1 MNISNAL
8 TVSRIFMVPV
18 IALLIIRDD
27 IVLSFIAALIFSAAM
42 VTDFLDGYFARKYHI
57 ESDLGKL
64 LDPLAD
70 KFLTGTVLIML
81 IPLGRAPAWLVAVI
95 IARELAVTGLR
106 SIAAEKNIVI
116 AADWLGKY
124 KTAFQCVAL
133 IPLLVHY
140 SIPFPLLGP
149 LQFQLAGEFFL
160 WIALYFTVWSGV
172 DYFVRYARAAARA

>member
-18 IALLIIRDD
+18 IALLLITDNLIQS
-27 IVLSFIAALIFSAAM
+27 VIAASIFGLAM
-42 VTDFLDGYFARKYHI
+42 ITDFLDGYFARKYDQ

-70 KFLTGTVLIML
+70 KFLVGSVLIML
-81 IPLGRAPAWLVAVI
+81 IPLNRISALVVAVI

-106 SIAAEKNIVI
+106 SIAAEKNIII

-133 IPLLVHY
+133 IPLIVHY
-140 SIPFPLLGP
+140 PILG
-149 LQFQLAGEFFL
+149 LQFQLAGDFFVVV
-160 WIALYFTVWSGV
+160 ALFFTLWSGGE
-172 DYFVRYARAAARA
+172 YFFSYYKAASRT

>member
-18 IALLIIRDD
+18 IALLLIDDNLIRS
-27 IVLSFIAALIFSAAM
+27 IIAAALFGAA
-42 VTDFLDGYFARKYHI
+42 VLTDYLDGYFARKYHI

-70 KFLTGTVLIML
+70 KFLIATILIML
-81 IPLGRAPAWLVAVI
+81 IPLNRAPAWIVAVI
-95 IARELAVTGLR
+95 VARELAVTGLR
-106 SIAAEKNIVI
+106 SIAAEKDIII
-116 AADWLGKY
+116 AADWVGKY

-133 IPLLVHY
+133 IPLIVH
-140 SIPFPLLGP
+140 FPILG

-160 WIALYFTVWSGV
+160 WIALFFTLWSGV
-172 DYFVRYARAAARA
+172 DYFINYARASAAA

>member
-18 IALLIIRDD
+18 IALLLIHDSLIQS
-27 IVLSFIAALIFSAAM
+27 LIAAGIFGVAM
-42 VTDFLDGYFARKYHI
+42 VTDFLDGYYARKYHQ

-70 KFLTGTVLIML
+70 KFLVGSVLIML
-81 IPLGRAPAWLVAVI
+81 IPLNRIPALIVALI

-106 SIAAEKNIVI
+106 SIAAEKNIII

-133 IPLLVHY
+133 IPLIVHY
-140 SIPFPLLGP
+140 PILG
-149 LQFQLAGEFFL
+149 LQFQLAGDFFVV
-160 WIALYFTVWSGV
+160 IALFFTLWSGI
-172 DYFVRYARAAARA
+172 DYFVSYYKATARA

>member
-27 IVLSFIAALIFSAAM
+27 LIQSVIAAVIFSAAM
-42 VTDFLDGYFARKYHI
+42 VTDYLDGYFARKYHI

-70 KFLTGTVLIML
+70 KFLIGTVLIML
-81 IPLGRAPAWLVAVI
+81 IPLGRAPAWIVAMIV
-95 IARELAVTGLR
+95 ARELAVTGLR
-106 SIAAEKNIVI
+106 SIAAEKNIII
-116 AADWLGKY
+116 AADWVGKY

-133 IPLLVHY
+133 IPLLVHHT
-140 SIPFPLLGP
+140 IPLPFIDR

-160 WIALYFTVWSGV
+160 WIALFFTLWSGV
-172 DYFVRYARAAARA
+172 DYFVRYAKAAS